1 MAEKPYLAAAFLCE
15 RILHERDG
23 VLTAI
28 RIVDTFNVTLPPS
41 LPPDAKPVIQI
52 TGLLSFKKSSPGA
65 EAERHQ
71 AELRLRM
78 PSGREHPPAVFDV
91 LFKPEEMAGANQ
103 IVQMNIGV
111 EEFGLHWLAVLLDGE
126 PITRIPFRL
135 LPATISPP
143 ETIH

>member
-28 RIVDTFNVTLPPS
+28 RIVDTFNVTLPPN
-41 LPPDAKPVIQI
+41 LPPDAKPAIQI

-65 EAERHQ
+65 EAEQHQ
-71 AELRLRM
+71 AEIRLRT

-91 LFKPEEMAGANQ
+91 FFKPEQIAGANQ
-103 IVQMNIGV
+103 IIQMNIGV
-111 EEFGLHWLAVLLDGE
+111 EEFGLHWLDVLLDGE

-135 LPATISPP
+135 LPAAISPP